1 MSFCKLQYL
10 LGWKAH
16 QTEQQSLKVHFGG
29 LEFNITRTCTL
40 GNEMQLQLCA
50 KDEATQQAKPTWD
63 TPAQDFQQ
71 QMRQQHVSQGLASLV
86 HSIPCYV
93 PHCPG

>member
-1 MSFCKLQYL
+1 MSFCKFQYL

-29 LEFNITRTCTL
+29 LELNITRTCTL

-50 KDEATQQAKPTWD
+50 QDEGNTASKANLGHTSSGLPATDETATRFARFGKSCT
-63 TPAQDFQQ
+63 
-71 QMRQQHVSQGLASLV
+71 
-86 HSIPCYV
+86 
-93 PHCPG
+93 